1 MKCSYEQRL
10 SINHGFETRSAPASL
25 AATFAALPSVSL
37 LPQLRSRMTRII
49 HEELSREIIG
59 AAMEVLN
66 ELKPELDE
74 KLYERAM
81 IIELKHRGHIV
92 SVQNSFSVSYRGELI
107 GNLVPDLI
115 VDNAVIVDPKVV
127 SCFTDTHKA
136 QMIGYLNI
144 TNLDLALLMNF
155 KNARLE
161 WKRVLRPQESD
172 PAAAGPNP
180 DLHA

>member
-1 MKCSYEQRL
+1 M
-10 SINHGFETRSAPASL
+10 
-25 AATFAALPSVSL
+25 
-37 LPQLRSRMTRII
+37 I
-49 HEELSREIIG
+49 HEELSGKIIG

-66 ELKPELDE
+66 ELKPGLDE

-81 IIELKHRGHIV
+81 LIELKHRGHGV
-92 SVQNSFSVSYRGELI
+92 SVQTSFPVSYRGELI

-115 VDNAVIVDPKVV
+115 VDDAVIVDPKVD
-127 SCFTDTHKA
+127 SCFTDTHVA

-144 TNLDLALLMNF
+144 TGLDLALLINF

-161 WKRVLRPQESD
+161 WKRVLRPWEPDEQ
-172 PAAAGPNP
+172 NTP